1 MEVQAPAERLL
12 LERVEDNRVFVL
24 IVKFVLGVC
33 RHNAARGCDL
43 SSEPP
48 DTLVTIIIIARL
60 PSALSLIQFGF
71 LERFSPE
78 MAGRD
83 DCVYDPIYER
93 DHQRR

>member
-48 DTLVTIIIIARL
+48 ETLVTIIIITRL
-60 PSALSLIQFGF
+60 PLSALF
-71 LERFSPE
+71 LTKEVI
-78 MAGRD
+78 GR
-83 DCVYDPIYER
+83 
-93 DHQRR
+93 

>member
-60 PSALSLIQFGF
+60 PLSPLPDPVRF
-71 LERFSPE
+71 LGEVF
-78 MAGRD
+78 AGNGWKR
-83 DCVYDPIYER
+83 
-93 DHQRR
+93 